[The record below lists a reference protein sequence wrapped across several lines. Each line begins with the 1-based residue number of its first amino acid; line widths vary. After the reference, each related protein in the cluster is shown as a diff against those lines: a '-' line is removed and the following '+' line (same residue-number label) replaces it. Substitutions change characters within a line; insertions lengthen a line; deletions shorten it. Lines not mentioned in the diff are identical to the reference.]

1 MGDPDGALDDIVG
14 YLIVAYTITPAR
26 PGAIPINPF
35 YPSSSSS
42 SSSQAQ
48 SQGQPQ
54 IGEPSGSVPF
64 PEYDPRWA
72 SGSDSERR
80 AGAGAGALGLR
91 QMGRL
96 HLVVDDSN
104 VHGLVGA
111 FPHLHTAAHT
121 SFLPS

>member
-1 MGDPDGALDDIVG
+1 MRDPDGGWHDIVG
-14 YLIVAYTITPAR
+14 YSIVAYTITPAR

-42 SSSQAQ
+42 SQTQ

-72 SGSDSERR
+72 SGSDSGRR
-80 AGAGAGALGLR
+80 AGAGGMGVR

-104 VHGLVGA
+104 VHGLVSTL
-111 FPHLHTAAHT
+111 PHLHTAAHK
-121 SFLPS
+121 SLLPFSR

>member
-14 YLIVAYTITPAR
+14 YSIVAYAITPAR

-42 SSSQAQ
+42 SQTQ

-54 IGEPSGSVPF
+54 IGGPSGSVPF

-72 SGSDSERR
+72 SGSDSGRR
-80 AGAGAGALGLR
+80 AGAGGMGVR

-104 VHGLVGA
+104 VHGLVSTL
-111 FPHLHTAAHT
+111 PHLHTAAHK
-121 SFLPS
+121 SLLPFSR